1 MADRGVGTWTV
12 YGADGSEEAVME
24 SRAKAFGHAIHPML
38 IVFPL
43 GLLVTAVVFDI
54 LWLITHRAGFAVAAG
69 YSIAGGV
76 IGGLLAAVFG
86 LVDWLAIP
94 TGTRAKRIGMLH
106 GLGNVVVVVLF
117 AASWLLRS
125 AADNGWRPGA
135 VALICSFAGVL
146 LGAVTGWLGGEL
158 VERLRVGV

>member
-1 MADRGVGTWTV
+1 
-12 YGADGSEEAVME
+12 ME

-135 VALICSFAGVL
+135 VAKRRRCWKPLREGSVARPVRHRSRPHKPHTLCWRCSDRRCRWNSRSG
-146 LGAVTGWLGGEL
+146 
-158 VERLRVGV
+158 